1 MMKYA
6 GEMLSRFPGGV
17 VDTKLYSNGRK
28 TGFPF
33 FFFSRVNDLKYI
45 LVSLQWPSL
54 PFILQTERFTN

>member
-33 FFFSRVNDLKYI
+33 FFSRVIYPSI
-45 LVSLQWPSL
+45 LTMAV
-54 PFILQTERFTN
+54 FTIYSSNGKIHQLTLH

>member
-33 FFFSRVNDLKYI
+33 FF
-45 LVSLQWPSL
+45 LVESTTSN
-54 PFILQTERFTN
+54 IS